1 MLAPLPQGDLGGL
14 QEHPCTGDSGTLD
27 PQHFPPEDF
36 TSGHSFSVLRCN
48 AEQSLVVILQH
59 HGQNSSPAGADGCD
73 VFLVYSLVSFTVG
86 EGGLWVLSGVKELKY
101 LFLLFP
107 LSHVLNHFQAMVGF
121 ALKFVE

>member
-1 MLAPLPQGDLGGL
+1 MGKIQVLL
-14 QEHPCTGDSGTLD
+14 EHP
-27 PQHFPPEDF
+27 
-36 TSGHSFSVLRCN
+36 N
-48 AEQSLVVILQH
+48 
-59 HGQNSSPAGADGCD
+59 GCD